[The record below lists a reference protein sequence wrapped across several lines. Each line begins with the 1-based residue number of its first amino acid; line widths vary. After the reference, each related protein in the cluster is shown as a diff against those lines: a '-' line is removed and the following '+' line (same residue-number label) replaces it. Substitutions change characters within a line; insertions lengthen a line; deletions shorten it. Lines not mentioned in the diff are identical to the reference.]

1 MSAVK
6 TIDPRG
12 LEHHERE
19 ALIFPSIENL
29 PQGETLRI
37 IMEFNPVPLVYLLE
51 TSNEFELSCE
61 QKGAEEWHLEAR
73 RIAAGENKKGPFKQM
88 PEELK
93 EGEISEV
100 AKQKAKKIFADLDA
114 KSLAMM
120 EQELI
125 KEGLSPEQIRTHLC
139 DIHLEALKDKLVKKR
154 MTVEAPHPVHS
165 LMEEHK
171 IILESLKELSALAAG
186 L

>member
-29 PQGETLRI
+29 PQDETLRI

-93 EGEISEV
+93 
-100 AKQKAKKIFADLDA
+100 
-114 KSLAMM
+114 
-120 EQELI
+120 
-125 KEGLSPEQIRTHLC
+125 
-139 DIHLEALKDKLVKKR
+139 
-154 MTVEAPHPVHS
+154 
-165 LMEEHK
+165 
-171 IILESLKELSALAAG
+171 
-186 L
+186 